1 MPAQAKR
8 LSFEEKKKL
17 LDRVTKDGLAV
28 SRACREAGVSRDTFY
43 RIYRRWLG
51 NGKVLEPSLSQ
62 TFSRGA
68 KKRITHDHVSK
79 VKKIFSK
86 FPNASKYAIAEK
98 LSRTYPDFKLS
109 PSGVYC
115 VLKGLNMNLASSRLA
130 WATRSYPNQIY
141 SADYTVNKF
150 DFILF
155 TRTFIIVSLFV
166 GASVYSGTW
175 WIDFISSI
183 TAAHALGIV
192 FASIALICGTFFLLY
207 SMKYYIT
214 LAVVLSFSQ
223 SSVNSDQ
230 SAVNGRKKGL
240 LSWILGNLRSESK
253 TKSFAAG
260 LTPDLSHITL
270 EKYPFIS
277 VHIPFYNEK
286 KVVER
291 SIQAAVNFDYK
302 GDYEVILCDDST
314 DETTQIIANYLKSQ
328 APNIKSQTGDDWK
341 LTQGEVR
348 PGVVVKHIHRSSR
361 AGFKGG
367 ALELARKLT
376 DPRAE
381 FVSVFDA
388 DFVPYPDTLTL
399 FLKYFLASSGTL
411 DFKKVTGGNKNTNHQ
426 SLITNHNPI
435 AAVQGYQWH
444 VLNKSENWITRGVRS
459 EYSGSYVIE
468 RSGTE
473 LYGGLKQISGSVYMI
488 RKDILD
494 SIGWG
499 TSITEDFELTLKLYE
514 KGYKV
519 VYTPYIQAPSEC
531 VSTIKRL
538 VRQRM
543 RWAEGHSYNIR
554 RMFPKLITNPNL
566 TTSEKLEFLYLS
578 PYYLQAFF
586 FLIGTISWLISET
599 IFPARLP
606 FWTAL
611 WGWSLV
617 LTNMISLPLMNA
629 VGMFLEESE
638 ERDYLGLASFVA
650 LSYIMV
656 PFQAYASIKG
666 FFEKEEGPWFRT
678 PKTGR
683 ITDIFRRGAL
693 ARFISGIF
701 PAKESVVATYNY
713 STYTADTGSETVS
726 PVYLKA
732 PRRLLRQ
739 ERWGNIAL
747 SVLMSFSVLLFSLAP
762 FIPIAENPVFAAPPR
777 LASLTKTQPETP
789 EKIEEITTP
798 VQIQFETPSGEILE
812 MIFHKE
818 PRVRLKL
825 GIKELELTTTEI
837 KGIGPVKPVRSLIAN
852 EREVR
857 YEEIVPGVD
866 LVYQLGRRG
875 FTEKYVIKRPLP
887 VTGVVQ
893 RLETK
898 EINVLSSEPAT
909 FSFFDNQNNEI
920 FKFGNAFLEEL
931 VNRDNKNE
939 DVALTLTKGVF
950 GYDVEKTIDTNGL
963 AWLNASER
971 AYPVV
976 LDPPVTI
983 VGSGYANGTD
993 DYGGIQRKV
1002 VFMETRDRY
1011 YAVANVSSS
1020 IQLWISDNNTGS
1032 AWTQLSDID
1041 DDNDDHDPTIV
1052 MDDNT
1057 FWIAWNDQ
1065 SNDNPQFRR
1074 ITTDASS
1081 ETYEAVCTGPDMG
1094 AVGAV
1099 DINAFG
1105 VASTY
1110 LYFYNDND
1118 PDVYRIT
1125 KSEYPG
1131 SCESTDFTSIT
1142 NTTDGPTA
1150 GGEGIFE
1157 VTSGDE
1163 LHAVWRTTSGVRHGI
1178 YSGSEWNTSAPF
1190 TVNSFNSD
1198 EISMVKDASNNLYVS
1213 AEGAAGELH
1222 VYRCSATCTGSWSD
1236 LGTAILDTDCAA
1248 SYTNI
1253 TTHSLTYD
1261 STNNDLILFAIATD
1275 ATNERA
1281 CFRASSDMGSTWEGT
1296 TWDLGYVSTDLA
1308 YISSTHTVSDPS
1320 KAAVTLM

>member
-1 MPAQAKR
+1 MSSAQDK
-8 LSFEEKKKL
+8 LTIVKKA
-17 LDRVTKDGLAV
+17 LAGGETV
-28 SRACREAGVSRDTFY
+28 SSIASDFGVSRKTIYQWMREYQF
-43 RIYRRWLG
+43 RINSVQESAIFESKRAKGVLHPRAVYP
-51 NGKVLEPSLSQ
+51 KVEGSIKKLALENPLLTTRDIAQRTQVSKSTVWNILNNNNISHIDQRLAYAQVSPIPTITSTGVSSLSSLVEV
-62 TFSRGA
+62 FRVA
-68 KKRITHDHVSK
+68 KYFLTSMIITLV
-79 VKKIFSK
+79 
-86 FPNASKYAIAEK
+86 A
-98 LSRTYPDFKLS
+98 
-109 PSGVYC
+109 
-115 VLKGLNMNLASSRLA
+115 
-130 WATRSYPNQIY
+130 IY
-141 SADYTVNKF
+141 SYF
-150 DFILF
+150 WW
-155 TRTFIIVSLFV
+155 VSLVAGLSNGAEFV
-166 GASVYSGTW
+166 
-175 WIDFISSI
+175 
-183 TAAHALGIV
+183 GIV
-192 FASIALICGTFFLLY
+192 FASTALLAGMLFFLY
-207 SMKYYIT
+207 SIKYYIT

-240 LSWILGNLRSESK
+240 LSWILGNLRPESK
-253 TKSFAAG
+253 AKSFAAG

-638 ERDYLGLASFVA
+638 HKDYQGILSFVI
-650 LSYIMV
+650 LSYLVV
-656 PFQAYASIKG
+656 PFQAYAAVKG
-666 FFEKEEGPWFRT
+666 FLEQSEGPWFRT

-683 ITDIFRRGAL
+683 ITDIFRRASFFRWIG
-693 ARFISGIF
+693 GIL
-701 PAKESVVATYNY
+701 PGRSQVV
-713 STYTADTGSETVS
+713 
-726 PVYLKA
+726 P
-732 PRRLLRQ
+732 
-739 ERWGNIAL
+739 AL
-747 SVLMSFSVLLFSLAP
+747 SQMT
-762 FIPIAENPVFAAPPR
+762 NYQFA
-777 LASLTKTQPETP
+777 
-789 EKIEEITTP
+789 
-798 VQIQFETPSGEILE
+798 
-812 MIFHKE
+812 
-818 PRVRLKL
+818 
-825 GIKELELTTTEI
+825 
-837 KGIGPVKPVRSLIAN
+837 
-852 EREVR
+852 
-857 YEEIVPGVD
+857 
-866 LVYQLGRRG
+866 
-875 FTEKYVIKRPLP
+875 RPAGGLP
-887 VTGVVQ
+887 
-893 RLETK
+893 
-898 EINVLSSEPAT
+898 
-909 FSFFDNQNNEI
+909 
-920 FKFGNAFLEEL
+920 
-931 VNRDNKNE
+931 
-939 DVALTLTKGVF
+939 
-950 GYDVEKTIDTNGL
+950 
-963 AWLNASER
+963 
-971 AYPVV
+971 
-976 LDPPVTI
+976 
-983 VGSGYANGTD
+983 
-993 DYGGIQRKV
+993 
-1002 VFMETRDRY
+1002 
-1011 YAVANVSSS
+1011 
-1020 IQLWISDNNTGS
+1020 
-1032 AWTQLSDID
+1032 
-1041 DDNDDHDPTIV
+1041 
-1052 MDDNT
+1052 
-1057 FWIAWNDQ
+1057 
-1065 SNDNPQFRR
+1065 
-1074 ITTDASS
+1074 
-1081 ETYEAVCTGPDMG
+1081 
-1094 AVGAV
+1094 
-1099 DINAFG
+1099 
-1105 VASTY
+1105 
-1110 LYFYNDND
+1110 
-1118 PDVYRIT
+1118 
-1125 KSEYPG
+1125 
-1131 SCESTDFTSIT
+1131 IT
-1142 NTTDGPTA
+1142 N
-1150 GGEGIFE
+1150 
-1157 VTSGDE
+1157 
-1163 LHAVWRTTSGVRHGI
+1163 LKH
-1178 YSGSEWNTSAPF
+1178 
-1190 TVNSFNSD
+1190 
-1198 EISMVKDASNNLYVS
+1198 
-1213 AEGAAGELH
+1213 
-1222 VYRCSATCTGSWSD
+1222 
-1236 LGTAILDTDCAA
+1236 
-1248 SYTNI
+1248 
-1253 TTHSLTYD
+1253 
-1261 STNNDLILFAIATD
+1261 
-1275 ATNERA
+1275 
-1281 CFRASSDMGSTWEGT
+1281 
-1296 TWDLGYVSTDLA
+1296 
-1308 YISSTHTVSDPS
+1308 
-1320 KAAVTLM
+1320 

>member
-240 LSWILGNLRSESK
+240 LSWILGNLRPESK
-253 TKSFAAG
+253 AKSFAAG

-399 FLKYFLASSGTL
+399 FLKYFKAST
-411 DFKKVTGGNKNTNHQ
+411 DTKV
-426 SLITNHNPI
+426 

-494 SIGWG
+494 SIGW
-499 TSITEDFELTLKLYE
+499 
-514 KGYKV
+514 
-519 VYTPYIQAPSEC
+519 
-531 VSTIKRL
+531 
-538 VRQRM
+538 
-543 RWAEGHSYNIR
+543 
-554 RMFPKLITNPNL
+554 
-566 TTSEKLEFLYLS
+566 
-578 PYYLQAFF
+578 
-586 FLIGTISWLISET
+586 
-599 IFPARLP
+599 
-606 FWTAL
+606 
-611 WGWSLV
+611 
-617 LTNMISLPLMNA
+617 
-629 VGMFLEESE
+629 
-638 ERDYLGLASFVA
+638 
-650 LSYIMV
+650 
-656 PFQAYASIKG
+656 
-666 FFEKEEGPWFRT
+666 
-678 PKTGR
+678 
-683 ITDIFRRGAL
+683 
-693 ARFISGIF
+693 
-701 PAKESVVATYNY
+701 
-713 STYTADTGSETVS
+713 
-726 PVYLKA
+726 
-732 PRRLLRQ
+732 
-739 ERWGNIAL
+739 
-747 SVLMSFSVLLFSLAP
+747 
-762 FIPIAENPVFAAPPR
+762 
-777 LASLTKTQPETP
+777 
-789 EKIEEITTP
+789 
-798 VQIQFETPSGEILE
+798 
-812 MIFHKE
+812 
-818 PRVRLKL
+818 
-825 GIKELELTTTEI
+825 
-837 KGIGPVKPVRSLIAN
+837 
-852 EREVR
+852 
-857 YEEIVPGVD
+857 
-866 LVYQLGRRG
+866 
-875 FTEKYVIKRPLP
+875 
-887 VTGVVQ
+887 
-893 RLETK
+893 
-898 EINVLSSEPAT
+898 
-909 FSFFDNQNNEI
+909 
-920 FKFGNAFLEEL
+920 
-931 VNRDNKNE
+931 
-939 DVALTLTKGVF
+939 
-950 GYDVEKTIDTNGL
+950 
-963 AWLNASER
+963 
-971 AYPVV
+971 
-976 LDPPVTI
+976 
-983 VGSGYANGTD
+983 
-993 DYGGIQRKV
+993 
-1002 VFMETRDRY
+1002 
-1011 YAVANVSSS
+1011 
-1020 IQLWISDNNTGS
+1020 
-1032 AWTQLSDID
+1032 
-1041 DDNDDHDPTIV
+1041 
-1052 MDDNT
+1052 
-1057 FWIAWNDQ
+1057 
-1065 SNDNPQFRR
+1065 
-1074 ITTDASS
+1074 
-1081 ETYEAVCTGPDMG
+1081 
-1094 AVGAV
+1094 
-1099 DINAFG
+1099 
-1105 VASTY
+1105 
-1110 LYFYNDND
+1110 
-1118 PDVYRIT
+1118 
-1125 KSEYPG
+1125 
-1131 SCESTDFTSIT
+1131 
-1142 NTTDGPTA
+1142 
-1150 GGEGIFE
+1150 
-1157 VTSGDE
+1157 
-1163 LHAVWRTTSGVRHGI
+1163 
-1178 YSGSEWNTSAPF
+1178 
-1190 TVNSFNSD
+1190 
-1198 EISMVKDASNNLYVS
+1198 
-1213 AEGAAGELH
+1213 
-1222 VYRCSATCTGSWSD
+1222 
-1236 LGTAILDTDCAA
+1236 
-1248 SYTNI
+1248 
-1253 TTHSLTYD
+1253 
-1261 STNNDLILFAIATD
+1261 
-1275 ATNERA
+1275 
-1281 CFRASSDMGSTWEGT
+1281 
-1296 TWDLGYVSTDLA
+1296 
-1308 YISSTHTVSDPS
+1308 
-1320 KAAVTLM
+1320 

>member
-1 MPAQAKR
+1 MPKTALGPKARLKLLETVFKKHVPVSEACRKFGISRFTFYKWAKR
-8 LSFEEKKKL
+8 YNSGKSRNVNLAL
-17 LDRVTKDGLAV
+17 LKDKDSTPGTLPKSVSLKIEAV
-28 SRACREAGVSRDTFY
+28 
-43 RIYRRWLG
+43 
-51 NGKVLEPSLSQ
+51 
-62 TFSRGA
+62 
-68 KKRITHDHVSK
+68 
-79 VKKIFSK
+79 VKQIAIKN
-86 FPNASKYAIAEK
+86 PNLSKYAITSKAKELLGGRSPGVHGVYNILKRHNLNTGELRRNYQSLVLQSRGKVLTPKERFDMLEVAESAHISVSQVCRDFGISRFTYYKWRKRFEEGDRKSGSLINKIGYFDNSDKKIKPEVEKSILSITAEFPCLSKYNLAQKVYEK
-98 LSRTYPDFKLS
+98 LGIKVGAHGIYNVLKRNSLNFPEARLAYAQSLAPVSVPTTDTWTDRVQSVFEQFVPSLAPAPP
-109 PSGVYC
+109 PSGLVALWAGS
-115 VLKGLNMNLASSRLA
+115 LKFFKVFTLSSVISLA
-130 WATRSYPNQIY
+130 TIY
-141 SADYTVNKF
+141 SG
-150 DFILF
+150 L
-155 TRTFIIVSLFV
+155 
-166 GASVYSGTW
+166 W
-175 WIDFISSI
+175 WINYISNI

-240 LSWILGNLRSESK
+240 LSWILGNLRPESK
-253 TKSFAAG
+253 AKSFAAG

-270 EKYPFIS
+270 EKYQFIS

-713 STYTADTGSETVS
+713 STYTADTGSATVS

-739 ERWGNIAL
+739 VRWGNIAL

-887 VTGVVQ
+887 VTGGVQ

-909 FSFFDNQNNEI
+909 FSF
-920 FKFGNAFLEEL
+920 
-931 VNRDNKNE
+931 R
-939 DVALTLTKGVF
+939 
-950 GYDVEKTIDTNGL
+950 
-963 AWLNASER
+963 S
-971 AYPVV
+971 
-976 LDPPVTI
+976 
-983 VGSGYANGTD
+983 
-993 DYGGIQRKV
+993 
-1002 VFMETRDRY
+1002 
-1011 YAVANVSSS
+1011 
-1020 IQLWISDNNTGS
+1020 
-1032 AWTQLSDID
+1032 
-1041 DDNDDHDPTIV
+1041 
-1052 MDDNT
+1052 
-1057 FWIAWNDQ
+1057 
-1065 SNDNPQFRR
+1065 
-1074 ITTDASS
+1074 
-1081 ETYEAVCTGPDMG
+1081 
-1094 AVGAV
+1094 
-1099 DINAFG
+1099 
-1105 VASTY
+1105 
-1110 LYFYNDND
+1110 
-1118 PDVYRIT
+1118 
-1125 KSEYPG
+1125 
-1131 SCESTDFTSIT
+1131 
-1142 NTTDGPTA
+1142 
-1150 GGEGIFE
+1150 
-1157 VTSGDE
+1157 
-1163 LHAVWRTTSGVRHGI
+1163 
-1178 YSGSEWNTSAPF
+1178 
-1190 TVNSFNSD
+1190 
-1198 EISMVKDASNNLYVS
+1198 
-1213 AEGAAGELH
+1213 
-1222 VYRCSATCTGSWSD
+1222 
-1236 LGTAILDTDCAA
+1236 
-1248 SYTNI
+1248 
-1253 TTHSLTYD
+1253 
-1261 STNNDLILFAIATD
+1261 
-1275 ATNERA
+1275 
-1281 CFRASSDMGSTWEGT
+1281 
-1296 TWDLGYVSTDLA
+1296 
-1308 YISSTHTVSDPS
+1308 
-1320 KAAVTLM
+1320 